1 VIRDWKSEISYLYYG
16 NLRQS
21 AKSNNHLNQRSEI
34 SRIIDKNYT
43 KMGKGDKKTR
53 KGKIAIGSY
62 GKTRPHDK
70 KKPEPVVAEAAP
82 AAKVKE
88 AKK

>member
-1 VIRDWKSEISYLYYG
+1 
-16 NLRQS
+16 
-21 AKSNNHLNQRSEI
+21 
-34 SRIIDKNYT
+34 
-43 KMGKGDKKTR
+43 MGKGDKKTR